1 MANWE
6 GKYYRYKVKLK
17 FRDVLATLANAT
29 KQPEYVNVEVVQSGG
44 KASLKTTT
52 DVTAGTELLLQR
64 K

>member
-1 MANWE
+1 M
-6 GKYYRYKVKLK
+6 KLK

-29 KQPEYVNVEVVQSGG
+29 KKPEYMNVEVVQSGG
-44 KASLKTTT
+44 KTYLKTTT